1 LIHTEKLSNPAAL
14 SFKTETKADTMQRL
28 LSYILICL
36 SLTIPL
42 CVLAQGTSQAESGS
56 LDSIYKLG
64 AGDLLSVQVFGEP
77 DLSFAEIRLTDAGT
91 FSYPFLGEV
100 RAKGLTSAEVE
111 KTIKR
116 RLRGDYLIDPKVTVR
131 ILEYRS
137 FFVNGEVKKPG
148 GYPFKPGLTLR
159 KAIAIAGGF
168 TERASRSKFYII
180 RDNDEKR
187 KPVRSSLDS
196 NIYPGDIVTVDESF
210 F

>member
-1 LIHTEKLSNPAAL
+1 MQKLL
-14 SFKTETKADTMQRL
+14 FYFL
-28 LSYILICL
+28 VCL
-36 SLTIPL
+36 SLVSAAPI
-42 CVLAQGTSQAESGS
+42 LAQETSQTAGKS
-56 LDSIYKLG
+56 LDSIYRLG

-77 DLSFAEIRLTDAGT
+77 DLSFSEIRLTDAGT

-100 RAKGLTSAEVE
+100 RAKGLTGAEVE
-111 KTIKR
+111 STIKAS
-116 RLRGDYLIDPKVTVR
+116 LLGDYLIDPKVTVR
-131 ILEYRS
+131 ILEYRP

-148 GYPFKPGLTLR
+148 GYPFTPGLTLR

-180 RDNDEKR
+180 RDNDSKR
-187 KPVRSSLDS
+187 KPIRSELDS

>member
-1 LIHTEKLSNPAAL
+1 
-14 SFKTETKADTMQRL
+14 MQRL
-28 LSYILICL
+28 LFYFLISL
-36 SLTIPL
+36 SLTL
-42 CVLAQGTSQAESGS
+42 SAAVLALEANHNSSKS

-77 DLSFAEIRLTDAGT
+77 DLSFSEIRLTDAGT

-100 RAKGLTSAEVE
+100 RAKGLTSADVE
-111 KTIKR
+111 RSIKSS
-116 RLRGDYLIDPKVTVR
+116 LLGDYLIDPKVTVR

-180 RDNDEKR
+180 RDNDEIR
-187 KPVRSSLDS
+187 KPIRSSLDS

>member
-1 LIHTEKLSNPAAL
+1 
-14 SFKTETKADTMQRL
+14 MQRL
-28 LSYILICL
+28 LSYILVCF
-36 SLTIPL
+36 SLAAATTI
-42 CVLAQGTSQAESGS
+42 LAQGNSQTAGRS
-56 LDSIYKLG
+56 LDSIYRLG

-100 RAKGLTSAEVE
+100 RANGLTSAEVE
-111 KTIKR
+111 ETIKAS
-116 RLRGDYLIDPKVTVR
+116 LLGDYLINPKVTVR
-131 ILEYRS
+131 ILEYRP

-148 GYPFKPGLTLR
+148 GYPFTPGLTLR
-159 KAIAIAGGF
+159 KVIAIAGGF

-180 RDNDEKR
+180 RDNDSKR

-196 NIYPGDIVTVDESF
+196 NIYPGDIVTVDDSF